1 MAAGL
6 FPDEL
11 SKPLNASEIRF
22 RLFGT
27 NAGLV
32 AFAALAALLLLV
44 MPLWLDA
51 FRLNLA
57 AKYLSLAFVAVGL
70 VLCWGYGGVLSLGQG
85 VFWGLGGYCL
95 AAFLKLEAARNIA
108 EESGTDQ
115 INALTTV
122 GLPDFMDWNQITE
135 LPWFWVPFKS
145 FPLTLFLIF
154 AVPTLLAYLLGTA
167 MFKRRV
173 SGVYFAIITQALC
186 WLMELLFVTRQG
198 WTGGINGITDLRTML
213 GWDIRTTGA
222 QNTLYF
228 ATAVFLLGTVLL
240 GRLIL
245 SSKLGRLLVA
255 VRDSED
261 RVRFSGYDVA
271 AFKTFVFCVAAAF
284 SALGGAMFVL
294 NVGFMSPKLVTI
306 EPSIYMVIFCAV
318 GGRMSLTG
326 AVFGTLLISWAR
338 TWFSEEFPALWYF
351 AMGAIFIG
359 VTLLFPNGLAGIVTQ
374 LGTKIGQLFGLG
386 GKKAGPPVPRIG
398 PAALRTEPAPSPKPS
413 PSAAPEQA

>member
-1 MAAGL
+1 M
-6 FPDEL
+6 
-11 SKPLNASEIRF
+11 NASEIRF
-22 RLFGT
+22 RLFGS

-44 MPLWLDA
+44 MPYGLDG
-51 FRLNLA
+51 FRLNMA

-95 AAFLKLEAARNIA
+95 AAFLKLEAAGTIA
-108 EESGTDQ
+108 AETGTDQ
-115 INALTTV
+115 INALTTA

-135 LPWFWVPFKS
+135 LPWFWIPFKS
-145 FPLTLFLIF
+145 FPATLVLIF
-154 AVPTLLAYLLGTA
+154 LVPTLLAYLLGIA

-213 GWDIRTTGA
+213 GWDIRTPGA
-222 QNTLYF
+222 QTTLYF
-228 ATAVFLLGTVLL
+228 TTVVFLLGTVLL

-271 AFKTFVFCVAAAF
+271 SFKTFVFCVAAAI

-351 AMGAIFIG
+351 AMGGIFIA

-374 LGTKIGQLFGLG
+374 LGTKIGRLTGIG
-386 GKKAGPPVPRIG
+386 GRTDSAAAAPRTD
-398 PAALRTEPAPSPKPS
+398 PASVPKPT
-413 PSAAPEQA
+413 PSAAPTQA